1 MRALRDKAAVLAWRL
16 AMVVCASLPATA
28 PAAVYKCVEEGRVVF
43 ADRPCAYVHPS
54 GPPAAAQPVPPA
66 IRAAGAAG
74 AAVPPPVELR
84 PARR

>member
-1 MRALRDKAAVLAWRL
+1 MRTLRDKAAALARRL
-16 AMVVCASLPATA
+16 AMVVCASLPGIA